1 MVAADRLPNGECSCV
16 FVGKDESMKQ
26 MTRRDFVTTSIATGS
41 AAAVPT
47 SAAAAPAH
55 APSPQKIKIFAV
67 SCSPRPGK
75 TTATSLRVC
84 LQAAADVAPQ
94 IETELIELAGLQID
108 GNLAAGVPL
117 EPGQRD
123 DFPAVAE
130 KLNSPDVRGIIIGTP
145 VYFSN
150 MSSLCKAFLDR
161 CIFLYRD
168 DLALSN
174 KVAGVLAVGGSR
186 SGGQEVTIQSV
197 QSSLFCQKMIVVGTG
212 EPGPRMGA
220 RVWSGAEGG
229 VTQDEYGMATAK
241 SLGGRVAEV
250 ALQLGGSTG

>member
-1 MVAADRLPNGECSCV
+1 VQ
-16 FVGKDESMKQ
+16 K
-26 MTRRDFVTTSIATGS
+26 TRIV
-41 AAAVPT
+41 
-47 SAAAAPAH
+47 
-55 APSPQKIKIFAV
+55 AV
-67 SCSPRPGK
+67 SCSPRQGK

-94 IETELIELAGLQID
+94 IETELIELAGLEIN
-108 GNLAAGVPL
+108 GNLAAGIAL

-123 DFPAVAE
+123 DFPAVAR
-130 KLNSPDVRGIIIGTP
+130 KLDSPHVRGIIIGTP

-161 CIFLYRD
+161 CIVFYKD
-168 DLALSN
+168 NLALSN
-174 KVAGVLAVGGSR
+174 KVAGALAVGGSR

-197 QSSLFCQKMIVVGTG
+197 QSSLFCQEMIVVGTG

-241 SLGGRVAEV
+241 SLGRRVAEA
-250 ALQLGGSTG
+250 ALQLTGSAG